1 MRRELEKVIAKEDL
15 RQEEMEQVITM
26 IMEGQATPVQI
37 AGFLIALRSKGEA
50 VAEITGA
57 ARVMRKKAARIKT
70 ERRGLVDLCGTGG
83 DGLNTFNISTTAA
96 FVVAGAGL
104 PVAKHG
110 NRSVSSSCGSAD
122 VLEELG
128 VNLELGPDAVGYC
141 LDKIGLG
148 FLYAPVFH
156 RAMKHAVK
164 PRQEL
169 GVRTVFNI
177 LGPLTNPAG
186 AEYQLL
192 GVYEE
197 KLTEPLAQVLKNLG
211 VRGALVVHGEDGMDE
226 ISLNARTKI
235 TTLSQGRISSNYLDP
250 GELGLSAAGL
260 DEIAAGDAAENA
272 AAVKEVLAGKEGARR
287 NIVLLNVAGA
297 LVAAGRVQNFSQG
310 LKLAARVID
319 EGLANRKLQE
329 LIELSVSLAA

>member
-15 RQEEMEQVITM
+15 RQEEMEQVITL
-26 IMEGQATPVQI
+26 IMEGKATPAQI
-37 AGFLIALRSKGEA
+37 AGFLIALRSKGET
-50 VAEITGA
+50 VTEITGA
-57 ARVMRKKAARIKT
+57 ARVMRKKAARVKT
-70 ERRGLVDLCGTGG
+70 RRRGLVDLCGTGG

-128 VNLELGPDAVGYC
+128 VNLDLSPEAVGYC

-169 GVRTVFNI
+169 GVRTIFNL
-177 LGPLTNPAG
+177 LGPLTNPAE

-197 KLTEPLAQVLKNLG
+197 KLTAPLARVLKNLG
-211 VRGALVVHGEDGMDE
+211 VRGALVVHGLEGMDE
-226 ISLNARTKI
+226 ISISNKTKI
-235 TTLSQGRISSNYLDP
+235 TVLRNGEITDSCLDP

-260 DEIAAGDAAENA
+260 EEIAAGDAAENA
-272 AAVKEVLAGKEGARR
+272 AAVREVLSGKEGPRR
-287 NIVLLNVAGA
+287 DIVLLNAAGA
-297 LVAAGRVQNFSQG
+297 LFAAGRVQDFPQG
-310 LKLAARVID
+310 LKLASRIID
-319 EGLANRKLQE
+319 EGLAYKKLQQ
-329 LIELSVSLAA
+329 LIDLSGKLAA

>member
-15 RQEEMEQVITM
+15 RQEEMEQVITL
-26 IMEGQATPVQI
+26 IMEGKATPAQI
-37 AGFLIALRSKGEA
+37 AGFLIALRSKGET
-50 VAEITGA
+50 VTEITGA
-57 ARVMRKKAARIKT
+57 ARVMRKKAARVKT
-70 ERRGLVDLCGTGG
+70 RRRGLVDLCGTGG

-128 VNLELGPDAVGYC
+128 VNLDLSPEAVGYC

-169 GVRTVFNI
+169 GVRTIFNL
-177 LGPLTNPAG
+177 LGPLTNPAE

-197 KLTEPLAQVLKNLG
+197 KLTAPLARVLKNLG
-211 VRGALVVHGEDGMDE
+211 VRGALVVHGLEGMDE
-226 ISLNARTKI
+226 ISIFNKTKI
-235 TTLSQGRISSNYLDP
+235 TVLRNGEITDSCLDP
-250 GELGLSAAGL
+250 RELGLSAAGL
-260 DEIAAGDAAENA
+260 EEIAAGDAAENA
-272 AAVKEVLAGKEGARR
+272 AAVREVLSGKEGPRR
-287 NIVLLNVAGA
+287 DIVLLNAAGA
-297 LVAAGRVQNFSQG
+297 LFAAGRVQDFPQG
-310 LKLAARVID
+310 LKLASRIID
-319 EGLANRKLQE
+319 EGLAYKKLQQ
-329 LIELSVSLAA
+329 LIDLSGKLAA

>member
-1 MRRELEKVIAKEDL
+1 MRRELEKVIEKQDL
-15 RQEEMEQVITM
+15 KQEEMERVITV
-26 IMEGQATPVQI
+26 IMEGEATPAQI
-37 AGFLIALRSKGEA
+37 SGFLIALRSKGET

-57 ARVMRKKAARIKT
+57 ARVMRKKAARVKT
-70 ERRGLVDLCGTGG
+70 RRQGLVDLCGTGG

-128 VNLELGPDAVGYC
+128 VNLDLSPEAVGYC

-164 PRQEL
+164 PRREL
-169 GVRTVFNI
+169 GVRTVFNL
-177 LGPLTNPAG
+177 LGPLTNPAE

-192 GVYEE
+192 GVYDE
-197 KLTEPLAQVLKNLG
+197 KLTEPLARVLKNLG
-211 VRGALVVHGEDGMDE
+211 VRGALVVHGLEGMDE
-226 ISLNARTKI
+226 ISITNKTKI
-235 TTLSQGRISSNYLDP
+235 TALREGEITGYYLDP
-250 GELGLSAAGL
+250 GELGLPAAGL
-260 DEIAAGDAAENA
+260 EEIAAGDAAENA
-272 AAVKEVLAGKEGARR
+272 AAVREVLTGKQGPRR
-287 NIVLLNVAGA
+287 NIVLLNAAGA
-297 LVAAGRVQNFSQG
+297 LVAAGRTRDFSQG
-310 LKLAARVID
+310 LKLAARIID
-319 EGLANRKLQE
+319 EGLAYKKLQQ
-329 LIELSVSLAA
+329 LIDLSGKLVA

>member
-1 MRRELEKVIAKEDL
+1 MRRELEKVIEKQDL
-15 RQEEMEQVITM
+15 KQEEMERVITV
-26 IMEGQATPVQI
+26 IMEGEATPSQI
-37 AGFLIALRSKGEA
+37 AGFLIALRSKGET

-57 ARVMRKKAARIKT
+57 ARVMRKKAARVIT
-70 ERRGLVDLCGTGG
+70 QRRGLVDLCGTGG

-128 VNLELGPDAVGYC
+128 VNLNLSPEAVGYC

-164 PRQEL
+164 PRREL
-169 GVRTVFNI
+169 GVRTVFNL
-177 LGPLTNPAG
+177 LGPLTNPAE

-192 GVYEE
+192 GVYDE
-197 KLTEPLAQVLKNLG
+197 KLTEPLARVLKNLG
-211 VRGALVVHGEDGMDE
+211 VRGALVVHGLEGLDE
-226 ISLNARTKI
+226 ISITNKTKI
-235 TTLSQGRISSNYLDP
+235 TVLREGKITGYYLDP
-250 GELGLSAAGL
+250 GKLGLPTAAL
-260 DEIAAGDAAENA
+260 EEIAAGDAAENA
-272 AAVKEVLAGKEGARR
+272 AAVREVLAGKQGPRR
-287 NIVLLNVAGA
+287 NIVLLNAAGA
-297 LVAAGRVQNFSQG
+297 LLAAGRAGDFSQG
-310 LKLAARVID
+310 LELAAQIID
-319 EGLANRKLQE
+319 EGLARKKLQQLIDLSRKL
-329 LIELSVSLAA
+329 AA

>member
-15 RQEEMEQVITM
+15 RQEEMEQVITL
-26 IMEGQATPVQI
+26 IMEGKATPAQI
-37 AGFLIALRSKGEA
+37 AGFLIALRSKGET
-50 VAEITGA
+50 VTEITGA
-57 ARVMRKKAARIKT
+57 ARVMRKKAARVKT
-70 ERRGLVDLCGTGG
+70 RRRGLVDLCGTGG

-128 VNLELGPDAVGYC
+128 VNLDLSPEAVGYC

-169 GVRTVFNI
+169 GVRTIFNL
-177 LGPLTNPAG
+177 LGPLTNPAE

-197 KLTEPLAQVLKNLG
+197 KLTAPLARVLKNLG
-211 VRGALVVHGEDGMDE
+211 VRGALVVHGLEGMDE
-226 ISLNARTKI
+226 ISIFNKTKI
-235 TTLSQGRISSNYLDP
+235 TVLRNGEITDSCLDP

-260 DEIAAGDAAENA
+260 EEIAAGDAAENA
-272 AAVKEVLAGKEGARR
+272 AAVREVLSGKEGPRR
-287 NIVLLNVAGA
+287 DIVLLNAAGA
-297 LVAAGRVQNFSQG
+297 LFAAGRVQDFPQG
-310 LKLAARVID
+310 LKLASRIID
-319 EGLANRKLQE
+319 EGLAYKKLQQ
-329 LIELSVSLAA
+329 LIDLSGKLAA

>member
-1 MRRELEKVIAKEDL
+1 MRRELEKVIEKQDL
-15 RQEEMEQVITM
+15 KQEEMERVITV
-26 IMEGQATPVQI
+26 IMEGEATPAQI
-37 AGFLIALRSKGEA
+37 AGFLIALRSKGET

-57 ARVMRKKAARIKT
+57 ARVMRKKAARVKT
-70 ERRGLVDLCGTGG
+70 RRQGLVDLCGTGG

-128 VNLELGPDAVGYC
+128 VNLDLSPEAVGYC

-164 PRQEL
+164 PRREL
-169 GVRTVFNI
+169 GVRTVFNL
-177 LGPLTNPAG
+177 LGPLTNPAE

-192 GVYEE
+192 GVYDE
-197 KLTEPLAQVLKNLG
+197 KLTEPLARVLKNLG
-211 VRGALVVHGEDGMDE
+211 VRGALVVHGLEGMDE
-226 ISLNARTKI
+226 ISITNKTKI
-235 TTLSQGRISSNYLDP
+235 TALREGEITGYYLDP
-250 GELGLSAAGL
+250 GELGLPAAGL
-260 DEIAAGDAAENA
+260 EEIAAGDAAENA
-272 AAVKEVLAGKEGARR
+272 AAVREVLTGKQGPRR
-287 NIVLLNVAGA
+287 NIVLLNAAGA
-297 LVAAGRVQNFSQG
+297 LVAAGRTRDFSQG
-310 LKLAARVID
+310 LKLAARIID
-319 EGLANRKLQE
+319 EGLAYKKLQQ
-329 LIELSVSLAA
+329 LIDLSGKLVA